1 MRVCNS
7 IVTNLTMYRHET
19 TRDDVD
25 TASMRRHETLCRK
38 VFCDDCDA
46 PPTRPAGDG
55 GAPLDVHRS
64 GLTHATLTNATLL
77 GTNLTDANLT
87 LADLGGAALNVTNLN
102 GTNLRGANLLGAV
115 LTGVFCNATTQWPLG
130 FTPPTCR

>member
-1 MRVCNS
+1 MLHGFLMATQSQPMRVCNP

-64 GLTHATLTNATLL
+64 GDSSPVDNL
-77 GTNLTDANLT
+77 GCQARLRCLR
-87 LADLGGAALNVTNLN
+87 GGA
-102 GTNLRGANLLGAV
+102 
-115 LTGVFCNATTQWPLG
+115 LG
-130 FTPPTCR
+130 FALCSSARISAAVIP